1 MEGGKRG
8 ERERGRERERKKGRG
23 SAYLCPSSCA
33 MVKAVASPISS
44 LILQL
49 LPVVHAPRNSAI
61 PDVVNRERGK
71 RGEGGRGE
79 RERGGREREGGREGG
94 REGEKERS
102 ERYLV
107 DTLL

>member
-1 MEGGKRG
+1 M
-8 ERERGRERERKKGRG
+8 RG

-61 PDVVNRERGK
+61 PDVVNREREG
-71 RGEGGRGE
+71 GEGGRE
-79 RERGGREREGGREGG
+79 RERGRERGREGGRQGGREREG
-94 REGEKERS
+94 
-102 ERYLV
+102 
-107 DTLL
+107 